1 MALAGDIQAAGE
13 DIQAVAD
20 YSPLEDTLL
29 EGAVVGDMA
38 AVFQPCFTSFC
49 LNANVFFRDIE
60 WC

>member
-1 MALAGDIQAAGE
+1 MALAGDIQAGGE

-20 YSPLEDTLL
+20 YSRLEDTLL
-29 EGAVVGDMA
+29 GAVVRGMA
-38 AVFQPCFTSFC
+38 AVFQPCFASFC